1 MGFKKRKQVE
11 SETMTKFDMKPV
23 GLFSTPDS
31 MQDLQ
36 AWLENTRDP
45 YTMTGAMMMYN
56 FLVSNYDMYEKKA
69 D

>member
-1 MGFKKRKQVE
+1 
-11 SETMTKFDMKPV
+11 MTKADMKPV
-23 GLFSTPDS
+23 GLFSTPES

-56 FLVSNYDMYEKKA
+56 LLVSNYDMYEKKA

>member
-1 MGFKKRKQVE
+1 VEYENRKQVE
-11 SETMTKFDMKPV
+11 SETMTKADMNPI
-23 GLFSTPDS
+23 GLFATPES

-56 FLVSNYDMYEKKA
+56 LLVSKYDMYEKKA